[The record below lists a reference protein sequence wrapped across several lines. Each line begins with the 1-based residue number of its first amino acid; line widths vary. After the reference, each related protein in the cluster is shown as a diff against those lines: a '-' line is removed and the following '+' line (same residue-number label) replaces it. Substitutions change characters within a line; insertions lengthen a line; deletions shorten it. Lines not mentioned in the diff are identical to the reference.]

1 MEGKWKLHD
10 QNSIK
15 IIFLIL
21 RFMVICSSKKKVF
34 GYFLYGFLSLRFLFW
49 STKFNII
56 FKIVTMS
63 ISITYRLLSR
73 GVHKSVWVGFVPNPK
88 PTHSHR
94 VRSWTTRRRPPAISG
109 RVGSSSVGQW
119 LGQSKMEWVS
129 TSRSSPNLR
138 QESLNLRWIS
148 PNLCCIFAKSVDF
161 SLELCDNQDIEAR
174 KTTSSPDM
182 NENFHLIIGSS
193 SYLHWI
199 FAGSVDFSSDLCGNH
214 GIEAKNTTS
223 SPNLSKNYYLIAE
236 SNQNYE
242 IFTESEW
249 I

>member
-1 MEGKWKLHD
+1 
-10 QNSIK
+10 
-15 IIFLIL
+15 
-21 RFMVICSSKKKVF
+21 MVICSSKKKVF
-34 GYFLYGFLSLRFLFW
+34 GYFLYGFLSLIFLFW

-56 FKIVTMS
+56 FKIVTLS

-73 GVHKSVWVGFVPNPK
+73 GVHMIKKKKKKSRGVHRSVRVEFVPNPE

-94 VRSWTTRRRPPAISG
+94 VRSWTTRCRLPAISG
-109 RVGSSSVGQW
+109 RVGSGSVGQR
-119 LGQSKMEWVS
+119 LGQSKLEWVS
-129 TSRSSPNLR
+129 TSRSLPNLR

-161 SLELCDNQDIEAR
+161 SLELCDNHDIEAR

-199 FAGSVDFSSDLCGNH
+199 FAGSVDFSSDPCGNH

>member
-109 RVGSSSVGQW
+109 RVGSGSVGQW

-161 SLELCDNQDIEAR
+161 SLELCDNHDIEAR

-193 SYLHWI
+193 PDLLI
-199 FAGSVDFSSDLCGNH
+199 FLRICVATTGSKQKTPPQAQ
-214 GIEAKNTTS
+214 IWAKTSIS
-223 SPNLSKNYYLIAE
+223 SPNLTKTTKSSPDL
-236 SNQNYE
+236 SG
-242 IFTESEW
+242 SR
-249 I
+249 